1 MTPLRRAAFVVF
13 ILVSLGVP
21 GLVAYNGLPGRQD
34 SDPARPVFERV
45 CSNCHPT
52 TRVTATRRSR
62 AQWQEVI
69 ETMISVRGAKVAD
82 EEFETIVGYLAREH
96 GRVNANTA
104 PADEMAEVL
113 GIPEKMAEAIVAY
126 RRDHGTFQDF
136 DALAKV
142 PGVDRDALEK
152 KREAIAF

>member
-1 MTPLRRAAFVVF
+1 MTPLRRSACMVF
-13 ILVSLGVP
+13 ILGWLVVP
-21 GLVAYNGLPGRQD
+21 GLMAHYDRRGPQD

-69 ETMISVRGAKVAD
+69 ETMISVRGAKVTD
-82 EEFETIVGYLAREH
+82 EEFEAIVGYLAREH

-113 GIPEKMAEAIVAY
+113 GIP
-126 RRDHGTFQDF
+126 
-136 DALAKV
+136 
-142 PGVDRDALEK
+142 
-152 KREAIAF
+152 